1 MLTARRRGPRLRLV
15 AVQRGDPR
23 RGERGGDAG
32 VEPVGERGE
41 ARRARR
47 LGAEVG
53 ELLAL
58 KQVVELERRGDAR
71 DRSIPG
77 LSATAKRTHYNVTLG
92 VLTFACVAYAVQ
104 QTMVVPALPV
114 FQRDLHTTTAWATWL
129 FTAFLLTSAVST
141 PLLGKLGDQYGKER
155 VLLISLSVFFVG
167 CVGASFAGS
176 IWALIAWRALQ
187 GVGGAVFPL
196 SFAIIRDE
204 FPAAK
209 VGSAVGLISAVFGV
223 GGGLGLV
230 LSGLL
235 VDQLSWHWIFIAG
248 AILVGSAAV
257 LVHVFVPESPVKTE
271 SRVDVPGALLLSG
284 GLVSLLLALT
294 EGDSWG
300 WGSARTVG
308 LLVLSVVFLVTWGFV
323 ELRVAE
329 PMVDMRML
337 ANRPVLFTNIT
348 ALLAGWA
355 LFGSFVL
362 VPTFVETPRG
372 LGPVLAHLVPYGF
385 GASALKTGLYLLPG
399 SLVGFVS
406 GPMAGRLGYRFGWK
420 WPLALG
426 MVTTAVGAASLALW
440 HDHPWQIV
448 LAMLV
453 LGGGAP
459 LAFAAMA
466 KLIIDAVRP
475 SETGVATGMNTVM
488 RTIGGVVGGQVGAAI
503 LTAQTI
509 GRTAVPTE
517 SAFTAAFWISAAVA
531 SVAVLI
537 ALLVT
542 PWRSSSPVPEA
553 ASV

>member
-1 MLTARRRGPRLRLV
+1 M
-15 AVQRGDPR
+15 
-23 RGERGGDAG
+23 
-32 VEPVGERGE
+32 
-41 ARRARR
+41 
-47 LGAEVG
+47 
-53 ELLAL
+53 
-58 KQVVELERRGDAR
+58 
-71 DRSIPG
+71 
-77 LSATAKRTHYNVTLG
+77 
-92 VLTFACVAYAVQ
+92 LTFACVAYAVQ
-104 QTMVVPALPV
+104 QTMVIPALPI
-114 FQRDLHTTTAWATWL
+114 FQRDLHTTTAWAAWL
-129 FTAFLLTSAVST
+129 FTAFLLTSAVCT

-176 IWALIAWRALQ
+176 IWSLIAWRALQ

-204 FPAAK
+204 FPPAK

-235 VDQLSWHWIFIAG
+235 VDQLTWRWIFIVG
-248 AILVGSAAV
+248 AVLVGTAAV

-284 GLVSLLLALT
+284 SLVSLLLALT

-300 WGSARTVG
+300 WGSARTTG
-308 LLVLSVVFLVTWGFV
+308 LLALSAVLAVTWCLV

-355 LFGSFVL
+355 LFGSYVL

-372 LGPVLAHLVPYGF
+372 LGPVLERLVPYGF
-385 GASALKTGLYLLPG
+385 GASALVTGLLLLPG

-406 GPMAGRLGYRFGWK
+406 GPSAGKIGYRFGWK

-440 HDHPWQIV
+440 HDHEWQIV

-488 RTIGGVVGGQVGAAI
+488 RTIGGVIGGQVGAAI
-503 LTAQTI
+503 LTASTI

-517 SAFTAAFWISAAVA
+517 AAFTAAFWISAAVA
-531 SVAVLI
+531 TVAVFV

-542 PWRSSSPVPEA
+542 PWRTRARVVEA

>member
-1 MLTARRRGPRLRLV
+1 M
-15 AVQRGDPR
+15 
-23 RGERGGDAG
+23 
-32 VEPVGERGE
+32 
-41 ARRARR
+41 
-47 LGAEVG
+47 
-53 ELLAL
+53 
-58 KQVVELERRGDAR
+58 
-71 DRSIPG
+71 
-77 LSATAKRTHYNVTLG
+77 
-92 VLTFACVAYAVQ
+92 
-104 QTMVVPALPV
+104 
-114 FQRDLHTTTAWATWL
+114 
-129 FTAFLLTSAVST
+129 
-141 PLLGKLGDQYGKER
+141 
-155 VLLISLSVFFVG
+155 
-167 CVGASFAGS
+167 
-176 IWALIAWRALQ
+176 
-187 GVGGAVFPL
+187 
-196 SFAIIRDE
+196 
-204 FPAAK
+204 
-209 VGSAVGLISAVFGV
+209 FGV
-223 GGGLGLV
+223 GGGLGIV

-235 VDQLSWHWIFIAG
+235 VDQLSWRWIFIAG
-248 AILVGSAAV
+248 AVLVGSAAV
-257 LVHVFVPESPVKTE
+257 LVHAFVPESPVKTE

-308 LLVLSVVFLVTWGFV
+308 LLAQSVAFLCRLGIRRAPCCRADGGHAHARASPGAVHEHHGAPRGLGAV
-323 ELRVAE
+323 RLVRARPHLR
-329 PMVDMRML
+329 R
-337 ANRPVLFTNIT
+337 N
-348 ALLAGWA
+348 
-355 LFGSFVL
+355 
-362 VPTFVETPRG
+362 PRG

-399 SLVGFVS
+399 SLVGFIS
-406 GPMAGRLGYRFGWK
+406 GPMAGLAGYRFGWK

-426 MVTTAVGAASLALW
+426 MVTTVVGAASLALW

-475 SETGVATGMNTVM
+475 SETGIATGMNTVM

-503 LTAQTI
+503 LTASTI

-542 PWRSSSPVPEA
+542 PWRSSSAVPEA

>member
-1 MLTARRRGPRLRLV
+1 M
-15 AVQRGDPR
+15 
-23 RGERGGDAG
+23 
-32 VEPVGERGE
+32 
-41 ARRARR
+41 
-47 LGAEVG
+47 G

-58 KQVVELERRGDAR
+58 EQVVEPKRSGDDPDASSTRRLGGVSD
-71 DRSIPG
+71 PG
-77 LSATAKRTHYNVTLG
+77 RRTHYNVTLA

-104 QTMVVPALPV
+104 QTMVIPALPV
-114 FQRDLHTTTAWATWL
+114 FQRDLHTTTAWAAWL
-129 FTAFLLTSAVST
+129 FTAFLLTSAVAT

-176 IWALIAWRALQ
+176 IWVLIAWRALQ

-196 SFAIIRDE
+196 SFAIVRDE

-209 VGSAVGLISAVFGV
+209 VGSAVGLISAVFVV

-235 VDQLSWHWIFIAG
+235 LDHGSWRGIFVAG
-248 AILVGSAAV
+248 AVLVGAAAV
-257 LVHVFVPESPVKTE
+257 LVRVFVPESPVKTE

-300 WGSARTVG
+300 WSSARTLG
-308 LLVLSVVFLVTWGFV
+308 LFALAAALLVCWGAV

-337 ANRPVLFTNIT
+337 ANRPVLFTNLTSI
-348 ALLAGWA
+348 LAGWA
-355 LFGSFVL
+355 LFGTYVL
-362 VPTFVETPRG
+362 VPTFVETPNG
-372 LGPVLAHLVPYGF
+372 LGPALARLVPYGF
-385 GASALKTGLYLLPG
+385 GASPLTAGLYLLPG

-406 GPMAGRLGYRFGWK
+406 GPAAGRIGYRFGWK

-426 MVTTAVGAASLALW
+426 MVTTAVGAAALALW
-440 HDHPWQIV
+440 HEHPWQIV
-448 LAMLV
+448 LATLV

-466 KLIIDAVRP
+466 KLIIDAVSA

-488 RTIGGVVGGQVGAAI
+488 RTVGGVIGGQVGAAI
-503 LTAQTI
+503 LTASTI
-509 GRTAVPTE
+509 AGVGVPKE
-517 SAFTAAFWISAAVA
+517 SAFTTAFWISAAVA
-531 SVAVLI
+531 SVAVVI

-542 PWRSSSPVPEA
+542 PWRTRARVAEA

>member
-1 MLTARRRGPRLRLV
+1 M
-15 AVQRGDPR
+15 
-23 RGERGGDAG
+23 
-32 VEPVGERGE
+32 
-41 ARRARR
+41 
-47 LGAEVG
+47 
-53 ELLAL
+53 
-58 KQVVELERRGDAR
+58 
-71 DRSIPG
+71 
-77 LSATAKRTHYNVTLG
+77 
-92 VLTFACVAYAVQ
+92 
-104 QTMVVPALPV
+104 
-114 FQRDLHTTTAWATWL
+114 
-129 FTAFLLTSAVST
+129 
-141 PLLGKLGDQYGKER
+141 
-155 VLLISLSVFFVG
+155 
-167 CVGASFAGS
+167 
-176 IWALIAWRALQ
+176 
-187 GVGGAVFPL
+187 
-196 SFAIIRDE
+196 
-204 FPAAK
+204 
-209 VGSAVGLISAVFGV
+209 
-223 GGGLGLV
+223 
-230 LSGLL
+230 
-235 VDQLSWHWIFIAG
+235 
-248 AILVGSAAV
+248 

-284 GLVSLLLALT
+284 GLVSLLFALT

-308 LLVLSVVFLVTWGFV
+308 LLAFSVVFLVTGDSSSSASPSRWWTCGCS
-323 ELRVAE
+323 RIG
-329 PMVDMRML
+329 RCCS
-337 ANRPVLFTNIT
+337 RTSRRSSPVGRCS
-348 ALLAGWA
+348 AP
-355 LFGSFVL
+355 SSSSR
-362 VPTFVETPRG
+362 TFVETPRG

>member
-1 MLTARRRGPRLRLV
+1 V
-15 AVQRGDPR
+15 SDS
-23 RGERGGDAG
+23 GG
-32 VEPVGERGE
+32 
-41 ARRARR
+41 
-47 LGAEVG
+47 
-53 ELLAL
+53 
-58 KQVVELERRGDAR
+58 
-71 DRSIPG
+71 
-77 LSATAKRTHYNVTLG
+77 RTHYNVTLA

-104 QTMVVPALPV
+104 QTMVIPALPI
-114 FQRDLHTTTAWATWL
+114 FQRDLHTTTAWAAWL

-155 VLLISLSVFFVG
+155 VLLISLSVFFAG

-176 IWALIAWRALQ
+176 IWSLIAWRALQ

-230 LSGLL
+230 LSGVL
-235 VDQLSWHWIFIAG
+235 VDQLSWRWIFIVG
-248 AILVGSAAV
+248 AIGVGTAAV
-257 LVHVFVPESPVKTE
+257 LVHIFVPESPVRTE
-271 SRVDVPGALLLSG
+271 SRVDVPGAVLLSG

-300 WGSARTVG
+300 WGSARTLG
-308 LLVLSVVFLVTWGFV
+308 LLALSAVLLLVWGFV

-355 LFGSFVL
+355 LFGAFVL
-362 VPTFVETPRG
+362 VPTFAETPRG
-372 LGPVLAHLVPYGF
+372 LGPALAHLVPYGF
-385 GASALKTGLYLLPG
+385 GASTLRAGLYLLPG
-399 SLVGFVS
+399 SLVGFAS
-406 GPMAGRLGYRFGWK
+406 GPLAGRIGYRFGWK
-420 WPLALG
+420 WPLVLG
-426 MVTTAVGAASLALW
+426 MVTTTIGAASLALW
-440 HDHPWQIV
+440 HEHPWQVV

-459 LAFAAMA
+459 MAFAAMA
-466 KLIIDAVRP
+466 KLIMDAVRP
-475 SETGVATGMNTVM
+475 SETGVATGVNTVM
-488 RTIGGVVGGQVGAAI
+488 RTIGGVIGGEVGAAI

-509 GRTAVPTE
+509 GRTSVPTE
-517 SAFTAAFWISAAVA
+517 AAFTTAFWIAAAVA
-531 SVAVLI
+531 AVAVAV

-542 PWRSSSPVPEA
+542 PWRTSARLAEA

>member
-1 MLTARRRGPRLRLV
+1 MTDSVR
-15 AVQRGDPR
+15 
-23 RGERGGDAG
+23 
-32 VEPVGERGE
+32 
-41 ARRARR
+41 
-47 LGAEVG
+47 
-53 ELLAL
+53 
-58 KQVVELERRGDAR
+58 
-71 DRSIPG
+71 
-77 LSATAKRTHYNVTLG
+77 RTHYNVTLA

-104 QTMVVPALPV
+104 QTMVIPALPV
-114 FQRDLHTTTAWATWL
+114 FQRDLHTTTAWAAWL
-129 FTAFLLTSAVST
+129 FTAFLLTSAVCT
-141 PLLGKLGDQYGKER
+141 PLLGKLGDQYGKEQ

-176 IWALIAWRALQ
+176 IWSLIAWRALQ

-204 FPAAK
+204 FPAHK

-230 LSGLL
+230 LSGVL
-235 VDQLSWHWIFIAG
+235 VDQLSWRWIFIVG
-248 AILVGSAAV
+248 AVLVGAAAV

-308 LLVLSVVFLVTWGFV
+308 LVLVAVALLVAWVLV

-329 PMVDMRML
+329 PMVDMRTF

-372 LGPVLAHLVPYGF
+372 LPPVLAHLVPYGF
-385 GASALKTGLYLLPG
+385 GASALTAGLYLLPG

-406 GPMAGRLGYRFGWK
+406 GPMAGRIGYRFGWK

-440 HDHPWQIV
+440 HEHPWQIV

-459 LAFAAMA
+459 MAFAAMA

-503 LTAQTI
+503 LTASTI
-509 GRTAVPTE
+509 GTTAVPTE
-517 SAFTAAFWISAAVA
+517 SAFTAAFWISAVVA

-542 PWRSSSPVPEA
+542 PWRSSARVVEA

>member
-1 MLTARRRGPRLRLV
+1 V
-15 AVQRGDPR
+15 
-23 RGERGGDAG
+23 
-32 VEPVGERGE
+32 
-41 ARRARR
+41 
-47 LGAEVG
+47 
-53 ELLAL
+53 
-58 KQVVELERRGDAR
+58 
-71 DRSIPG
+71 SHPG
-77 LSATAKRTHYNVTLG
+77 RRTHYNVTLA

-104 QTMVVPALPV
+104 QTMVIPALPI
-114 FQRDLHTTTAWATWL
+114 FQRDLHTTTAWAAWL
-129 FTAFLLTSAVST
+129 FTAFLLTSAVAT

-176 IWALIAWRALQ
+176 IWSLIAWRALQ

-204 FPAAK
+204 FPAEK
-209 VGSAVGLISAVFGV
+209 VGSAVGLVSAVFVV

-235 VDQLSWHWIFIAG
+235 VDQLSWRWIFIVG
-248 AILVGSAAV
+248 AILVGTAAV
-257 LVHVFVPESPVKTE
+257 LVHFFVPESPVKTE
-271 SRVDVPGALLLSG
+271 SRVDVIGAVLLSG
-284 GLVSLLLALT
+284 GLVSLLLSLT

-300 WGSARTVG
+300 WGSARTLG
-308 LLVLSVVFLVTWGFV
+308 LLALSAVLLIVWGLV
-323 ELRVAE
+323 ELRVRE

-337 ANRPVLFTNIT
+337 AKRPVLFTNVT

-355 LFGSFVL
+355 LFGAYVL
-362 VPTFVETPRG
+362 VPTFAETPRG
-372 LGPVLAHLVPYGF
+372 LGPVLAHVVPYGF
-385 GASALKTGLYLLPG
+385 GASPLKTGLYLLPG

-406 GPMAGRLGYRFGWK
+406 GPMAGRIGSRFGWK
-420 WPLALG
+420 WPLSLG
-426 MVTTAVGAASLALW
+426 MMTTAVGAASLALW

-466 KLIIDAVRP
+466 KLIMDAVRP

-509 GRTAVPTE
+509 GRTSVPTE

-531 SVAVLI
+531 TVAVVI

-542 PWRSSSPVPEA
+542 PWRSRSQLAEA

>member
-1 MLTARRRGPRLRLV
+1 MSVP
-15 AVQRGDPR
+15 
-23 RGERGGDAG
+23 
-32 VEPVGERGE
+32 
-41 ARRARR
+41 
-47 LGAEVG
+47 
-53 ELLAL
+53 
-58 KQVVELERRGDAR
+58 
-71 DRSIPG
+71 
-77 LSATAKRTHYNVTLG
+77 AKRTHYNVTLA

-104 QTMVVPALPV
+104 QTMVIPALPV
-114 FQRDLHTTTAWATWL
+114 FQRDLHTTTAWAAWL
-129 FTAFLLTSAVST
+129 FTAFLLTSAVAT

-176 IWALIAWRALQ
+176 IWSLIAWRALQ

-204 FPAAK
+204 FPTAK

-230 LSGLL
+230 LSGVL
-235 VDQLSWHWIFIAG
+235 VDQLSWRWIFIVG
-248 AILVGSAAV
+248 AVGVGTAAV

-300 WGSARTVG
+300 WGSTRILG
-308 LLVLSVVFLVTWGFV
+308 LFGLSAVSLVAWGLV

-337 ANRPVLFTNIT
+337 AKRTVLFTNLT

-355 LFGSFVL
+355 LFGAFVL
-362 VPTFVETPRG
+362 VPVFAETPRG
-372 LGPVLAHLVPYGF
+372 LGPGLAHLVPYGF
-385 GASALKTGLYLLPG
+385 GASPLKTGLYLLPG

-406 GPMAGRLGYRFGWK
+406 GPLAGRLGYHFGWK

-488 RTIGGVVGGQVGAAI
+488 RTIGGVIGGEVGAAI

-509 GRTAVPTE
+509 GRTSVPTE
-517 SAFTAAFWISAAVA
+517 SAFTTAFWIAAA
-531 SVAVLI
+531 IAAGAVVI

-542 PWRSSSPVPEA
+542 PWRSQSRLAEA

>member
-1 MLTARRRGPRLRLV
+1 LRDTG
-15 AVQRGDPR
+15 R
-23 RGERGGDAG
+23 
-32 VEPVGERGE
+32 
-41 ARRARR
+41 
-47 LGAEVG
+47 
-53 ELLAL
+53 
-58 KQVVELERRGDAR
+58 
-71 DRSIPG
+71 
-77 LSATAKRTHYNVTLG
+77 RTHYNVTLA

-114 FQRDLHTTTAWATWL
+114 FQRDLDTTTAWATWL

-204 FPAAK
+204 FPTHK

-230 LSGLL
+230 LSGVL
-235 VDQLSWHWIFIAG
+235 VDQLSWRWIFIVG
-248 AILVGSAAV
+248 AALVGTAAV

-284 GLVSLLLALT
+284 GLVSLLVALT

-300 WGSARTVG
+300 WGSARTLG
-308 LLVLSVVFLVTWGFV
+308 LLGLSLVFLVTWCVV
-323 ELRVAE
+323 ELHVSE

-337 ANRPVLFTNIT
+337 AHRPVLFTNIT

-372 LGPVLAHLVPYGF
+372 LGPVLARIVPYGF
-385 GASALKTGLYLLPG
+385 GASTLTAGLYLLPG

-406 GPMAGRLGYRFGWK
+406 GPMAGRIGYRFGWK

-459 LAFAAMA
+459 MAFAAMA

-503 LTAQTI
+503 LTASTI

-531 SVAVLI
+531 SVAVLV

-542 PWRSSSPVPEA
+542 PWRSSARVAEA